1 MNRKKHSRAGFTLA
15 EILMATGILGVG
27 LTMVAS
33 VFPVAVDQ
41 SRRSRDATM
50 AAMCARSMAAFMRA
64 NRNEVLE
71 WCRAQAKSKT
81 TLMGSSAVPYAVRMY
96 NPVSFL
102 YDESSGTGGSK
113 PRRKYNPDVQY
124 YGLWAQGNYTPMLF
138 ATPMNVGTQASG
150 PWRITIVVFKARGS
164 EPAYIRAA
172 TTGMKTWKD
181 SNSGTIDEY
190 APGAYLRGNP
200 GEYVLD
206 WNPTKPTGN
215 RGEAYMVDRAI
226 IKTGS
231 PAGDDVRLASAVSK
245 EESRRFYAYTA
256 DDKVATTSATG
267 TPGWVSLP
275 GSIAAYHTI
284 LGD

>member
-1 MNRKKHSRAGFTLA
+1 MNRKKHYRAGFTLT

-50 AAMCARSMAAFMRA
+50 AAMCARSMAAYMRA
-64 NRNEVLE
+64 NRSKVLE

-81 TLMGSSAVPYAVRMY
+81 TVMTSSAVPYAIRMY

-102 YDESSGTGGSK
+102 YDSVTDKGGRNK
-113 PRRKYNPDVQY
+113 PLRKYNPEVTD
-124 YGLWAQGNYTPMLF
+124 YGLWAQGNYTPMMF
-138 ATPMNVGTQASG
+138 ATPMDSRGYG
-150 PWRITIVVFKARGS
+150 PWRITIVLFKARGE

-181 SNSGTIDEY
+181 SNSGTIDQY

-200 GEYVLD
+200 GEYLLD
-206 WNPTKPTGN
+206 WNPTKATSY
-215 RGEAYMVDRAI
+215 RGEAYMVDRVIPNRTSAP
-226 IKTGS
+226 S
-231 PAGDDVRLASAVSK
+231 DSVYLAPVPMK
-245 EESRRFYAYTA
+245 EVSRRSYFCTA
-256 DDKVATTSATG
+256 DDEIVNTSATG